1 MLGCCNSEWTR
12 NGSKSRRAIRLH
24 CVVLCILF
32 IRLFYFI
39 YFLLYIFVYIF
50 SFISREHAKGTFILK
65 DINNCVTLERIHQ
78 VFDKISPYD
87 S

>member
-65 DINNCVTLERIHQ
+65 DINNRELSSESTKVS
-78 VFDKISPYD
+78 DKISSYD